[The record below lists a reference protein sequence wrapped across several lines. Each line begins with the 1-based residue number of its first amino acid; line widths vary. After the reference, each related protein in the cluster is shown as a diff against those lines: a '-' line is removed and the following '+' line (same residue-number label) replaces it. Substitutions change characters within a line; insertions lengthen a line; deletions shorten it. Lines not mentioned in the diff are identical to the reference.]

1 MDDIAYEMDFKTI
14 TAIFGQSLFGKMT
27 SDDFTV
33 MRTKIS
39 DYTVGNTEESH
50 EHSNSMNLMNAT
62 LSILTGDQKRAS
74 ELLEGIQKEAEKPNM
89 RWERRANLYRI
100 LQLTY
105 IMYPPLINVK
115 NRIPMSESVL
125 AGRANSLIA
134 EVQNLKAE
142 IEKRQAQTEIDR
154 LEEGIII
161 KNWHV
166 CSSQGNHLAD
176 LNSESLLAVSESAS
190 SGSEDIETVNQAL
203 AKMCAMERP
212 DSSEPLNPLTLN
224 LMLIS
229 SNKPDLATEED
240 GNEPKPP
247 ALGCSALMDLYNQC
261 AQSFKAANAH
271 RAQAAASQR
280 SGAAALSCSLLD
292 PSLARG
298 LIDEAEASLQLSCDL
313 FLEDGDELSYHLAK
327 THLLLAHSLVGRRQ
341 DYYSEGSRIGEWAK
355 ETQNIFF
362 GNALGV
368 MAARYGWQRWLRYH
382 ASAAAARILQV
393 ALGIF
398 STLECN
404 AFKAQ
409 VIFTLG
415 DIWATGNDFDRARR
429 HYLESFDIFTKK
441 VFSQSQEYRSL
452 AEMQT
457 VESEVLVNMSG
468 RVLLCL
474 FRLHDRGGMQIFF
487 ERFKERLTMLPST
500 NVTRDRLKKDEENIR
515 TYMFQMEYRGLLRED
530 HVKEA
535 NEKLDAFLHRPLPVN
550 ADVREQTMVRVGQMN
565 TAFSYGRP
573 EIARFCL
580 AEIDDRLG
588 QLEGSK
594 YVLKIA
600 LDAFESSVN
609 AYDFARARKFCMRVQ
624 TFAPHY
630 FCLED
635 QKRQHQ
641 NIDHLIE
648 YALMLQD
655 EQSWLSSLQFLA
667 LCCRLAEQHRRE
679 SDDPKER
686 RTIFSHPDVANAF
699 SWAIRACLELSV
711 QDESG
716 SPKACDPSFIGNTWV
731 EQALWF
737 AESAKARFLAA
748 SLERQTKSTEKAEIV
763 SSLQGLKEPDK
774 PDNQFL
780 SEAKAAI
787 NDLTSFESDFFNSQ
801 VQLSDVPN
809 LIEKIN
815 PQLVII
821 EISLCYEGLAVA
833 CISPKGIFY
842 CPWNP
847 EFGLWQ
853 ARDLAGEYHT
863 CIRSQTRALITRE
876 TSPEEAGEIQKDQ
889 DKRVQIMKRLSA
901 ILVEPFAEHIRKT
914 SHVTFIPPRH
924 LARIPFAELVLDGQR
939 MFLSKS
945 ISQVPSLRTL
955 LTLHRA
961 ANKQARPEI
970 FTACT
975 VAQPRPP
982 TSGYNQH
989 DEPLFWSA
997 YESVMIA
1004 NILPGEWTPLNG
1016 RTLDSADFKKE
1027 YEAAH
1032 FIHVAAH
1039 GRKVDFDDPEKAH
1052 IRLKEPVRV
1061 VDMQTWN
1068 TKAHLIFFA
1077 TCFSG
1082 TGLMTETGDLIGFS
1096 HTILGSGAR
1105 AFIGSLWAAS
1115 DVATFFL
1122 VYFFFKGIR
1131 EVIKDR
1137 GNTSSL
1143 AEVFTKA
1150 QVDLANLR
1158 RARAQQIV
1166 DELKE
1171 VWKTS
1176 RERFNPDQVLLKG
1189 GLEKLEVRRRYIPE
1203 DFSDSYYW
1211 APFIFIGYDTH
1222 ENEGGNDVKR
1232 DVRR

>member
-1 MDDIAYEMDFKTI
+1 MDFVKI
-14 TAIFGQSLFGKMT
+14 TAIFGQSLFGKTT
-27 SDDFTV
+27 SDFMV
-33 MRTKIS
+33 IRKKIS
-39 DYTVGNTEESH
+39 DYAAEGNEESH
-50 EHSNSMNLMNAT
+50 EHANSISLMEAT
-62 LSILTGDQKRAS
+62 FSILTGDQKKAS
-74 ELLEGIQKEAEKPNM
+74 ELLEEISKEIEKPNM
-89 RWERRANLYRI
+89 RWRRRADLYRI

-105 IMYPPLINVK
+105 IMYPPLINATNCV
-115 NRIPMSESVL
+115 PMNESVL
-125 AGRANSLIA
+125 VETANTLIA
-134 EVQNLKAE
+134 EVRKLKAE
-142 IEKRQAQTEIDR
+142 IEIHGQAQIEIDR
-154 LEEGIII
+154 LEESIIS
-161 KNWHV
+161 KHWDV
-166 CSSQGNHLAD
+166 RSSQSDYSVELDVEG
-176 LNSESLLAVSESAS
+176 LLAVSESAAS
-190 SGSEDIETVNQAL
+190 LVKMHAIDKMYAIERHNF
-203 AKMCAMERP
+203 
-212 DSSEPLNPLTLN
+212 SEPLNPLTLN

-240 GNEPKPP
+240 KNEPKPP
-247 ALGCSALMDLYNQC
+247 TLGCSSLMDLYNEC
-261 AQSFKAANAH
+261 SQSFKATNAH

-280 SGAAALSCSLLD
+280 SGAAALIFSLLD
-292 PSLARG
+292 PSLPRAV
-298 LIDEAEASLQLSCDL
+298 IDEAEASLQLSCDL
-313 FLEDGDELSYHLAK
+313 YLADGDGLSHHLAK
-327 THLLLAHSLVGRRQ
+327 THLLLARSLVGRRQ
-341 DYYSEGSRIGEWAK
+341 DYYTEGYRIGEWAK

-382 ASAAAARILQV
+382 ASAAAARILQI

-398 STLECN
+398 SALECN

-415 DIWATGNDFDRARR
+415 DIWATGNDFHRARS

-441 VFSQSQEYRSL
+441 VFSESQEGGSL

-468 RVLLCL
+468 RVLWCL
-474 FRLHDRGGMQIFF
+474 SRLHDRGGMQTFF

-515 TYMFQMEYRGLLRED
+515 TYMFQMEYRELLRED
-530 HVKEA
+530 RVKEA

-565 TAFSYGRP
+565 AAFSYGRP

-588 QLEGSK
+588 QFEDSK

-624 TFAPHY
+624 EFAPHY
-630 FCLED
+630 FSLED

-679 SDDPKER
+679 NDDQKAR

-711 QDESG
+711 EDEIG

-731 EQALWF
+731 EQALCF
-737 AESAKARFLAA
+737 AENAKARFLAD
-748 SLERQTKSTEKAEIV
+748 SLERQVKSTEKAEIL
-763 SSLQGLKEPDK
+763 SPLQGHKESDEQA
-774 PDNQFL
+774 NHFIL
-780 SEAKAAI
+780 EAKATI
-787 NDLTSFESDFFNSQ
+787 NDLTSSESDFFNSQ
-801 VQLSDVPN
+801 VQLSDVPS

-863 CIRSQTRALITRE
+863 CIRSQTRALIARE

-889 DKRVQIMKRLSA
+889 DKRTQIMKRLSA
-901 ILVEPFAEHIRKT
+901 ILVEPFAEHIRNA
-914 SHVTFIPPRH
+914 SHVVIIPPRH
-924 LARIPFAELVLDGQR
+924 LARIPFAELMLDGQHI
-939 MFLSKS
+939 FLSKS
-945 ISQVPSLRTL
+945 IYQVPSLRTL

-961 ANKQARPEI
+961 AYDQAKPEV

-982 TSGYNQH
+982 ESGYNQY
-989 DEPLFWSA
+989 DPELFWSA
-997 YESVMIA
+997 YESVVIA
-1004 NILPGEWTPLNG
+1004 NMLPDARNPLNG
-1016 RTLDSADFKKE
+1016 GKLDSAGFQRE
-1027 YEAAH
+1027 YETAH

-1039 GRKVDFDDPEKAH
+1039 GIEFDFDDPEKAH
-1052 IRLKEPVRV
+1052 LRLFEPVHV
-1061 VDMQTWN
+1061 LDMQTWN
-1068 TKAHLIFFA
+1068 TRAHLVFLA

-1082 TGLMTETGDLIGFS
+1082 TGFMTETGDLIGFS

-1115 DVATFFL
+1115 DVVTFFL
-1122 VYFFFKGIR
+1122 VYFFCKGLK
-1131 EVIKDR
+1131 EVIEDR
-1137 GNTSSL
+1137 RNTSSL
-1143 AEVFTKA
+1143 AEIFTKA
-1150 QVDLANLR
+1150 QVDLAGLKQEK
-1158 RARAQQIV
+1158 AQQIV
-1166 DELKE
+1166 DEVKE
-1171 VWKTS
+1171 VWETC
-1176 RERFNPDQVLLKG
+1176 RERFDPEEVLLKR
-1189 GLEKLEVRRRYIPE
+1189 GLEILEVRREDIPG
-1203 DFSDSYYW
+1203 DFSNSYYW
-1211 APFIFIGYDTH
+1211 APFIFIGYDTR
-1222 ENEGGNDVKR
+1222 ENEGEYIRKR
-1232 DVRR
+1232 DVRQQKTMTLACF